1 MILGDKAIK
10 ERIVPYLNTHGTVN
24 PASVNVRLGNTLLIP
39 KRKFFGI
46 SLGQSVEYKRIEL
59 GMNGTYRLKPGRFI
73 LGCTEEIIH
82 TPENIAFHVDGRS
95 SIGRIGL
102 FIQNAGYVDPGFYG
116 SITLEIYNA
125 SPNTIILHPGY
136 EIGQF
141 VFQEV
146 TEVENPYQGKYNG
159 QMEAT
164 GSRMSMDKYEQKYK
178 FYDYAE

>member
-39 KRKFFGI
+39 KRKLFGI
-46 SLGQSVEYKRIEL
+46 AIGDQIQYKRIEL
-59 GMNGTYRLKPGRFI
+59 RESETYHLKPGRFI
-73 LGCTEEIIH
+73 LGCTKEVIH
-82 TPENIAFHVDGRS
+82 TPEDIAFHVDGRS

-146 TEVENPYQGKYNG
+146 SEVENPYSGKYNG
-159 QMEAT
+159 QIEAA
-164 GSRMSMDKYEQKYK
+164 GSRMHMDKLEQRYS
-178 FYDYAE
+178 FYAE